1 MALMAS
7 IAGCTP
13 KLATEEEDNVT
24 PKDNERNDHREKSDD
39 ESELRLGM

>member
-7 IAGCTP
+7 MAGCTP
-13 KLATEEEDNVT
+13 KLATEEEIP